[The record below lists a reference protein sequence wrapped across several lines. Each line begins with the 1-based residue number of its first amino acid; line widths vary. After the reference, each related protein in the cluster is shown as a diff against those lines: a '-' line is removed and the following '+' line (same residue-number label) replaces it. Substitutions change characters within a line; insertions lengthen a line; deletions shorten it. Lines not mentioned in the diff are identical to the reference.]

1 MNDQESKSLRRYVVW
16 GLLGLIILVGASIAT
31 SVVFFVSRSSA
42 TSYPF
47 FPFPFFPFH
56 FGFLGII
63 LLLFIIFWVARCGFW
78 PWNGRR
84 RTYYSEYRDQADEIL
99 RERYAKG
106 EIKKEQFEQMMQDLK
121 RHD

>member
-16 GLLGLIILVGASIAT
+16 GLLGLIIIVGASIAT
-31 SVVFFVSRSSA
+31 SVVFFVSRSPA
-42 TSYPF
+42 TSYPS
-47 FPFPFFPFH
+47 FPIFFPFH

-63 LLLFIIFWVARCGFW
+63 LLLFIIFWVARWWFW

-84 RTYYSEYRDQADEIL
+84 RAYYSEYRDQADEIL

-106 EIKKEQFEQMMQDLK
+106 EITKEQFEQMMQDLK

>member
-16 GLLGLIILVGASIAT
+16 GLLGLIILVGASIAA

-63 LLLFIIFWVARCGFW
+63 LLLFIIFWVARWGFW

-84 RTYYSEYRDQADEIL
+84 RDYYSEYRDQADEIL

-106 EIKKEQFEQMMQDLK
+106 EITKEQFEQMMQDLK

>member
-16 GLLGLIILVGASIAT
+16 GLLGLIIIVGASIAT
-31 SVVFFVSRSSA
+31 SVVFFVSRSPA
-42 TSYPF
+42 TSYPS
-47 FPFPFFPFH
+47 FPIFFPFH

-63 LLLFIIFWVARCGFW
+63 LLLFIIFWVARWGFW

-84 RTYYSEYRDQADEIL
+84 RAYSEYRDQADEIL

-106 EIKKEQFEQMMQDLK
+106 EITKEQFEQMMQDLK

>member
-1 MNDQESKSLRRYVVW
+1 MTDQESKSLKRYVVW

-31 SVVFFVSRSSA
+31 SVVFFVSRSPA
-42 TSYPF
+42 TLYPF
-47 FPFPFFPFH
+47 FPFFPFH

-63 LLLFIIFWVARCGFW
+63 LLLFIIFWVARWWFW
-78 PWNGRR
+78 PWNGSRR
-84 RTYYSEYRDQADEIL
+84 ATYLEYRDRADEIL

-106 EIKKEQFEQMMQDLK
+106 EITKEQFEQMMQDLK

>member
-63 LLLFIIFWVARCGFW
+63 LLLFIIFWVARWGFW
-78 PWNGRR
+78 PRNGRR
-84 RTYYSEYRDQADEIL
+84 RAYYSEYRDQADEIL

-106 EIKKEQFEQMMQDLK
+106 EITKEQFEQMMQDLK

>member
-31 SVVFFVSRSSA
+31 TVVFFVSRSSA

-63 LLLFIIFWVARCGFW
+63 LLLFIIFWVARSWFW
-78 PWNGRR
+78 PWNGSRR
-84 RTYYSEYRDQADEIL
+84 AYREYRDQADEIL
-99 RERYAKG
+99 R
-106 EIKKEQFEQMMQDLK
+106 
-121 RHD
+121 